1 MTERSAIGA
10 EIEGNRLGLGSN
22 LYSSVD
28 TLAEE
33 LGIDGFREQVKQKS
47 VFLEKLEEL
56 DENIYAKTPGATVV
70 CTGYDEG
77 TGDLTVHVQDI
88 RGLTEPLASVRVYL
102 TDGNEKVVAEA
113 SADTVSA
120 ENACDL
126 RIHTDPESV
135 VSCRLSAELKDAAGE
150 AHTVLQEEANPLLLT
165 GNNLAAFMNGLDFM
179 KRYGKYTLAVSVK
192 GDGSANFTDEAR
204 EAFKKFGLTEDLSDK
219 PQRSY
224 LAVATSEGS
233 YEECSEERLEYKT
246 QLPDKTRIKV
256 VSKGG
261 ERPKSQ
267 ILIGGTNYS
276 TNKPGFNLV
285 VYDESSGTVIAKK
298 YIDNALGDSPEA
310 SCTFETAGRFQS
322 LGRIHVRVSD
332 INLTEKQHRHVL
344 IAYWYEDKPEDI
356 KTMELTKGGTD
367 DYIGLIKGRV
377 FNKSPLHVQVYFVST
392 YQIWRTAGIMQ

>member
-1 MTERSAIGA
+1 
-10 EIEGNRLGLGSN
+10 
-22 LYSSVD
+22 
-28 TLAEE
+28 
-33 LGIDGFREQVKQKS
+33 
-47 VFLEKLEEL
+47 
-56 DENIYAKTPGATVV
+56 
-70 CTGYDEG
+70 
-77 TGDLTVHVQDI
+77 
-88 RGLTEPLASVRVYL
+88 
-102 TDGNEKVVAEA
+102 
-113 SADTVSA
+113 
-120 ENACDL
+120 
-126 RIHTDPESV
+126 
-135 VSCRLSAELKDAAGE
+135 
-150 AHTVLQEEANPLLLT
+150 
-165 GNNLAAFMNGLDFM
+165 
-179 KRYGKYTLAVSVK
+179 
-192 GDGSANFTDEAR
+192 
-204 EAFKKFGLTEDLSDK
+204 
-219 PQRSY
+219 
-224 LAVATSEGS
+224 VATSEGS

-261 ERPKSQ
+261 EGPKSQ

-298 YIDNALGDSPEA
+298 YIDNALGDAPEA